1 MTNEENKETLE
12 IWSCDPKSIKPWTKE
27 AEERLHKTLDKIFGK
42 PADNAQEPK

>member
-1 MTNEENKETLE
+1 MSEEKKETLE

-42 PADNAQEPK
+42 LEDKVQEPK